1 MHPGELVRPRCLA
14 ALHIVVQHEGVGFAV
29 TRIRGANPR
38 VAVLAGLSGDES
50 LVLVVPGELQA
61 LSGHLVGLSLRC
73 CWDCFADVGYVAV
86 EELADPEQG
95 VGLNVGS
102 FAEFGD
108 YSGMTNS
115 KSPLVNSLP
124 TLISAASSLLV
135 SPATKCP
142 FIDYVLHLG

>member
-1 MHPGELVRPRCLA
+1 M
-14 ALHIVVQHEGVGFAV
+14 
-29 TRIRGANPR
+29 
-38 VAVLAGLSGDES
+38 
-50 LVLVVPGELQA
+50 
-61 LSGHLVGLSLRC
+61 
-73 CWDCFADVGYVAV
+73 
-86 EELADPEQG
+86 ADPEQG

-115 KSPLVNSLP
+115 KSPLVISLP

-135 SPATKCP
+135 SPATKWP